1 METLFIAVVI
11 LALILLIV
19 GWSSAI
25 NNTTCLWSVFHG
37 FMGFMLIIEIIVCLI
52 ASNFNGFMKDLE
64 SEWSQSEDAE
74 KSEIQAD
81 LVCCGLNN
89 LTDRCVLPCPDGAS
103 QGCLNVLQD
112 MILTVRN
119 AASVALF
126 VCFTFG
132 LFIDFVGCA
141 ICFHPDTINFED
153 HEKEL
158 ALNDGRVLDIDA
170 FDNPFASE
178 NQTVDL

>member
-25 NNTTCLWSVFHG
+25 NNTTCLWSVFHI
-37 FMGFMLIIEIIVCLI
+37 FMGFLLIIEIIVCLI
-52 ASNFNGFMKDLE
+52 ASNFSGFMRQIE
-64 SEWSQSEDAE
+64 TEWVKSEDAE
-74 KSEIQAD
+74 KHEIQSD
-81 LVCCGLNN
+81 LFCCGLNN
-89 LTDRCVLPCPDGAS
+89 ITDRSVLPCPEGTTR
-103 QGCLNVLQD
+103 GCLDVLQNV
-112 MILTVRN
+112 ILTVRN
-119 AASVALF
+119 SASIALF

-158 ALNDGRVLDIDA
+158 ALNDGRVLDVDA
-170 FDNPFASE
+170 FENPFASE
-178 NQTVDL
+178 NQVIDF